1 MIAALMDEIYALA
14 VSGADGQRK
23 MQLVALEWNKERGN

>member
-14 VSGADGQRK
+14 VSGVDDQHK
-23 MQLVALEWNKERGN
+23 MQLVALSDRMIG